1 MLEGAA
7 RLREA
12 VRFVFGAALA
22 AYVAVAGWLVWR
34 TSILEAYSDMYD
46 WVARWRVLQA
56 GGDLGRYLWAPHN
69 FHHLVWT
76 FAILDLD
83 IRAFG
88 AKSYLFLAVG
98 VACLIA
104 VTAMLAWAGAAA
116 AGRGLRLV
124 GGGVAA
130 ALCLMGCNVLDA
142 TADINTTY
150 VHALV
155 FAVAAILV
163 AQAPGERPR
172 VRLTAALVCAAAAG
186 LGSAAGLAVW
196 PALLFGAWRRGDRV
210 ASIAVVAAGGA
221 FSLLYLLGQAP
232 GVGAASIGAGLGGH
246 VAEAG
251 ALALNYLGLPWVRA
265 LPALGWAFGL
275 AVLAVSLAALAR
287 KARRGSDWSERAAVS
302 LIVFSLTTAVM
313 AGAARTGIIA
323 PSLVPM
329 RYSVFLA
336 PLHVGLWLLALP
348 WLRSA
353 WMRRPRAFEAMV
365 VAAAVFLLA
374 HQAVMA
380 VYAVRT
386 ADANLRFIA
395 DFREGRR
402 YPQMQPIVY
411 GDINQVLALADW
423 MRREDF
429 YQRELRPD
437 PARGAPQWIGYFGF
451 IDWSM
456 IGAPAS
462 KWLGVTGGLQP
473 LASPRPFR

>member
-1 MLEGAA
+1 MAEPALRLRGPA
-7 RLREA
+7 RLTL
-12 VRFVFGAALA
+12 GAALTI
-22 AYVAVAGWLVWR
+22 YVGAAGWLVWR

-46 WVARWRVLQA
+46 WVARWRQLQA
-56 GGDLGRYLWAPHN
+56 DGDIGRYLWSPHN

-76 FAILDLD
+76 FAVLDLD

-98 VACLIA
+98 VACLA
-104 VTAMLAWAGAAA
+104 LVAAMLAWAGAAA

-155 FAVAAILV
+155 FAVAAILL
-163 AQAPGERPR
+163 AEAPGERS
-172 VRLTAALVCAAAAG
+172 RLRRAAALACAAAAG

-196 PALLFGAWRRGDRV
+196 PALLFSAWRRGDRG
-210 ASIAVVAAGGA
+210 ASLAVVVAGGG
-221 FSLLYLLGQAP
+221 FSLLYLVGQAP
-232 GVGAASIGAGLGGH
+232 GAGAAASVGTGLAGHLS
-246 VAEAG
+246 EAG
-251 ALALNYLGLPWVRA
+251 ALVLNYLGLPWGRA
-265 LPALGWAFGL
+265 LPALGWLFGL
-275 AVLAVSLAALAR
+275 VILAISLAALGF
-287 KARRGSDWSERAAVS
+287 KGRRGADWSERAAVG
-302 LIVFSLTTAVM
+302 LIVFSLTTALM
-313 AGAARTGIIA
+313 AGAARTGVIA

-329 RYSVFLA
+329 RYSVFLE

-348 WLRSA
+348 YVRSA
-353 WMRRPRAFEAMV
+353 SARRPQAFEAAV
-365 VAAAVFLLA
+365 VAVSVVLLA

-380 VYAVRT
+380 AYAVRT

-395 DFREGRR
+395 DFRNGLR

-411 GDINQVLALADW
+411 SDIKLIVAPADW
-423 MRREDF
+423 MKREGF

-437 PARGAPQWIGYFGF
+437 PPPQRISGPG
-451 IDWSM
+451 IS
-456 IGAPAS
+456 AS
-462 KWLGVTGGLQP
+462 
-473 LASPRPFR
+473 SPGP

>member
-1 MLEGAA
+1 MGEGAA
-7 RLREA
+7 RLSGP
-12 VRFVFGAALA
+12 VRLAFGGALA

-46 WVARWRVLQA
+46 WVSRWRVMQA
-56 GGDLGRYLWAPHN
+56 GGDFGRYLWAPHN

-76 FAILDLD
+76 FAVLDLD
-83 IRAFG
+83 ISALG

-98 VACLIA
+98 VACLAA
-104 VTAMLAWAGAAA
+104 VAAMLAWAGAAA

-124 GGGVAA
+124 GGGIAA

-155 FAVAAILV
+155 FAVAAILL
-163 AQAPGERPR
+163 AEAPVGRPAI
-172 VRLTAALVCAAAAG
+172 RLAAALVCAAAAG

-210 ASIAVVAAGGA
+210 ASIAVVAVGGA
-221 FSLLYLLGQAP
+221 FSLLYLVGQAP
-232 GVGAASIGAGLGGH
+232 SPGGASVGAGLGGH

-275 AVLAVSLAALAR
+275 TVLAISLAALAL
-287 KARRGSDWSERAAVS
+287 KARRGADWSERAAVS
-302 LIVFSLTTAVM
+302 LIVFSLTTAMM
-313 AGAARTGIIA
+313 AGAARTGIIT

-348 WLRSA
+348 WLRSVWA
-353 WMRRPRAFEAMV
+353 RRPRAFEPMV
-365 VAAAVFLLA
+365 IAAAVFLLA

-386 ADANLRFIA
+386 ADANLRFIT

-402 YPQMQPIVY
+402 YPQLQPIVY

-423 MRREDF
+423 MKSEDF
-429 YQRELRPD
+429 YQRELRPQ
-437 PARGAPQWIGYFGF
+437 PAATRSQWIGYFGF

-456 IGAPAS
+456 IGAPA
-462 KWLGVTGGLQP
+462 KPWLGVAGAGQP
-473 LASPRPFR
+473 AASPSPFR

>member
-1 MLEGAA
+1 MVEGAV
-7 RLREA
+7 RLRGA
-12 VRFVFGAALA
+12 VRLAFGAALA
-22 AYVAVAGWLVWR
+22 AYGTVAGWLVWR

-56 GGDLGRYLWAPHN
+56 GGGLGRYFWAPHN

-76 FAILDLD
+76 FAVLDLD
-83 IRAFG
+83 IRVFG

-98 VACLIA
+98 VACLA
-104 VTAMLAWAGAAA
+104 TVAAMLAWAGAAA

-124 GGGVAA
+124 GAGVAA

-155 FAVAAILV
+155 FAVAAILL
-163 AQAPGERPR
+163 AEAPGGRR
-172 VRLTAALVCAAAAG
+172 RLRLVAALVCAAAAG

-196 PALLFGAWRRGDRV
+196 PALLFGAWRKGDRV
-210 ASIAVVAAGGA
+210 ASITVAAAGGA
-221 FSLLYLLGQAP
+221 FSLLYLVGQAP
-232 GVGAASIGAGLGGH
+232 GAGSAAVGAGLAGH
-246 VAEAG
+246 FAEAG

-275 AVLAVSLAALAR
+275 AILAVSLAALAF
-287 KARRGSDWSERAAVS
+287 KARRGADWSERAAVS
-302 LIVFSLTTAVM
+302 LIVFSLTTAAM
-313 AGAARTGIIA
+313 ASMARTGIIA

-348 WLRSA
+348 WLRRA
-353 WMRRPRAFEAMV
+353 WTRRPRASEAMV
-365 VAAAVFLLA
+365 VAASVFLLA
-374 HQAVMA
+374 HQGVMA

-411 GDINQVLALADW
+411 GDISQVLTLADW
-423 MRREDF
+423 MKREDF

-437 PARGAPQWIGYFGF
+437 PAGGTPQWIGYFGF
-451 IDWSM
+451 MDWSM
-456 IGAPAS
+456 IGAPART
-462 KWLGVTGGLQP
+462 WLGVAGGLQP